1 MVCPLNSNQIVILGG
16 YKHGTGCLQ
25 DVFIFDRRDKK
36 VRKLKDSPFPIH
48 CNVNPCGMI
57 KPGMAVG
64 VTNDMVP
71 CVISVVTRTSEDEE
85 DQTDDHQTDELSI

>member
-1 MVCPLNSNQIVILGG
+1 
-16 YKHGTGCLQ
+16 
-25 DVFIFDRRDKK
+25 
-36 VRKLKDSPFPIH
+36 
-48 CNVNPCGMI
+48 MI